1 MAAEQTDVQSLLT
14 LAREKSE
21 QARSHLFEV
30 MGDMFMDQPR
40 VLTIQERSL
49 MVDILEKLITE
60 VSRDIRARLSQR
72 LASAPGLPRDL
83 AILLAN
89 DEIDVAAPILMK
101 CAALQQ
107 VDLIEIIHQRSRQHM
122 LAIATRRDLSLQVS
136 DALIDAGDVDVIRTL
151 LENHDAEISAATLA
165 YIVEQSKSIDDFQGP
180 LLRRHDLPREL
191 AVKMCYW
198 VSAALRL
205 FILDKFHVDANELDG
220 LIEPVLQ
227 AELGVTREAE
237 PDAADA
243 AMFLAQELH
252 RKGKLSSQLLIQ
264 TLRRGEIALFES
276 MMGELAQLRLSLVRR
291 LLYEDGGEGLAVMCR
306 AIELARE
313 EFATIFLVSRKTRP
327 GGMAADPSTLVTAL
341 TFFDQILPDN
351 ARQVISRWQRDP
363 NYLFAIKQVEES
375 TRPANSGPPTSTPPK
390 DHSVGGTPPAPLPR
404 LRHANSR
411 D

>member
-30 MGDMFMDQPR
+30 MGDMFMDQSR

-72 LASAPGLPRDL
+72 LSTAPNLPHEL
-83 AILLAN
+83 AVLLAN

-107 VDLIEIIHQRSRQHM
+107 VDLIEVIHQRSRQHM

-136 DALIDAGDVDVIRTL
+136 DALVDTGDVDVIRTL

-220 LIEPVLQ
+220 LIEPALQ
-227 AELGVTREAE
+227 AEVGIAREDRQDI
-237 PDAADA
+237 PDAA
-243 AMFLAQELH
+243 MQLAQELH
-252 RKGKLSSQLLIQ
+252 RKGKLTPQLMIQ

-276 MMGELAQLRLSLVRR
+276 MLGELAQLRLALVRR
-291 LLYEDGGEGLAVMCR
+291 LLYEDGGEGLSVMCR
-306 AIELARE
+306 AIDLGRE
-313 EFATIFLVSRKTRP
+313 EFATIFLISRKTRP
-327 GGMAADPSTLVTAL
+327 GGLAADPSAL
-341 TFFDQILPDN
+341 AAALGFFDQIVPDN

-375 TRPANSGPPTSTPPK
+375 TRPTTSGPPSSTPP
-390 DHSVGGTPPAPLPR
+390 TPAPR